1 MFFLNF
7 AADMKKILLLIIAA
21 IVVFASCNDYE
32 TYGDQ
37 KEKERNAINK
47 FIADS
52 SITVISED
60 VFNQNGQKTDLTR
73 NEFVKLDKSGV
84 YMQIVR
90 QGCGTKLQNG
100 ETANLICRCMEIN
113 IMKDTIGVIT
123 NAFYAAACPDIMRVS
138 CTSGT
143 FTASFTKAIAY
154 NMYYC
159 YGSAAVPA
167 GWLVPLTY
175 VNVGVPQ
182 SDDEEIAKVRL
193 IVPHSQGHSIATQNV
208 TPYYYVL
215 TLQREA

>member
-1 MFFLNF
+1 
-7 AADMKKILLLIIAA
+7 MKKLFLIMITA

-37 KEKERNAINK
+37 KEKERNAISK

-60 VFNQNGQKTDLTR
+60 VFVQQGNKTDLSR

-90 QGCGTKLQNG
+90 QGCGTKLQDG
-100 ETANLICRCMEIN
+100 ETANLVCRCREFN
-113 IMKDTIGVIT
+113 MKGDSVVVVT
-123 NAFYAAACPDIMRVS
+123 NVSYSAACPDVMRVT

-143 FTASFTKAIAY
+143 FTASFTKAVAY
-154 NMYYC
+154 NMYFV
-159 YGSAAVPA
+159 YGPAVPP

-175 VNVGVPQ
+175 IKVGVPQ
-182 SDDEEIAKVRL
+182 SETDEIAKVRL
-193 IVPHSQGHSIATQNV
+193 IVPHTQGHTSASQDVIPFFYEV
-208 TPYYYVL
+208 TY
-215 TLQREA
+215 QREA

>member
-1 MFFLNF
+1 
-7 AADMKKILLLIIAA
+7 
-21 IVVFASCNDYE
+21 VVFASCNDYE

-60 VFNQNGQKTDLTR
+60 VFNQNGQKTDLKR

-100 ETANLICRCMEIN
+100 ETANLICRCTEIN
-113 IMKDTIGVIT
+113 IMKDTIGVVT
-123 NAFYAAACPDIMRVS
+123 NAFFAASYPDIIRVS

-143 FTASFTKAIAY
+143 FTASFTKAVAY

-167 GWLVPLTY
+167 GWLVPLSY

-182 SDDEEIAKVRL
+182 NDDDEIAKVRL
-193 IVPHSQGHSIATQNV
+193 ILPHSQGHTAATSNV
-208 TPYYYVL
+208 SPYYYEL
-215 TLQREA
+215 TLQRET

>member
-1 MFFLNF
+1 
-7 AADMKKILLLIIAA
+7 MKKFVWILIGV
-21 IVVFASCNDYE
+21 IVVLASCNDYE

-37 KEKERNAINK
+37 KEKERNVINK

-60 VFNQNGQKTDLTR
+60 VFNQNGCKTDLTR
-73 NEFVKLDKSGV
+73 NEFVRLDKSGV

-100 ETANLICRCMEIN
+100 ETANLVCRCWEYDIKN
-113 IMKDTIGVIT
+113 DTVRVIT
-123 NAFYAAACPDIMRVS
+123 NVAYTSACPDIMRVT

-143 FTASFTKAIAY
+143 FTASFTKSIAY

-159 YGSAAVPA
+159 YSSAAVPA

-182 SDDEEIAKVRL
+182 NDDDEIAKVRL
-193 IVPHSQGHSIATQNV
+193 IVPHSQGHTIAAQNV
-208 TPYYYVL
+208 TPYYYEL
-215 TLQREA
+215 TFQREA